1 MTPTETQKALCNAVI
16 AQAEFWRDSNDI
28 DSLTHYNE
36 NETEIYK
43 LVYEGKISKAN
54 ADLIVNSLD
63 RLYYRIRTINE
74 K

>member
-1 MTPTETQKALCNAVI
+1 MTPTETQKALCNVVI

-43 LVYEGKISKAN
+43 LVYEGKISKAD

-63 RLYYRIRTINE
+63 RLYYRIRTIDE